1 MNRLI
6 TRGPNPFAPI
16 AKIKNSQ
23 LSAGSPYQELKK
35 RAAPLLK
42 DTDILESVAS
52 LRQRLNGE
60 TYTPIHF
67 GRLEEI
73 EFGSIDINIDIQRE
87 LENKHIASIIELFD
101 PRIIQPV
108 NVIYIKE
115 TGRYSAWDGQQSSAV
130 FAILY
135 HFGLLD
141 KTTKIQCKVVD
152 DDLIVPGS
160 DLVGEAVGNYGFR
173 RINGNGKKIP
183 DAFFKHRSQ
192 VNGVRRYGSELRED
206 RQSHE
211 IQLIM
216 EKHNMFPAPSVE
228 GKNGKA
234 LPGMITYISGVE
246 QIAGHDTNDDEFEVT
261 KGDLDFALSWH
272 NKYFAN
278 EKGVNGGMILALGRL
293 HAASR
298 GHDETKKRAAEPRIV
313 LTEQFGLELAEIIR
327 SRYLTPAGFHSA
339 CKERLRTWQIKNYI
353 RPSWSDT
360 CLTPFLVMDY
370 VEHGGTQPVPMV
382 SGMNLYAGV

>member
-23 LSAGSPYQELKK
+23 LSAGSPYQTLKS

-42 DTDILESVAS
+42 DQQILESVEL
-52 LRQRLNGE
+52 LRQRLQDQF
-60 TYTPIHF
+60 YRPDHF
-67 GRLEEI
+67 GRLEEV
-73 EFGSIDINIDIQRE
+73 EFELLDINIDIQRE
-87 LENKHIASIIELFD
+87 LEKPHIASIIRLFD

-135 HFGLLD
+135 HFGLID
-141 KTTKIQCKVVD
+141 KTTKVQCKVVD

-173 RINGNGKKIP
+173 RINGNGKKEP
-183 DAFFKHRSQ
+183 DVFFKHRSQ

-234 LPGMITYISGVE
+234 LPGMITYISGVND
-246 QIAGHDTNDDEFEVT
+246 IACHDKDDKVFEVGKT
-261 KGDLDFALSWH
+261 DLDYALNWH
-272 NKYFAN
+272 NLYFAN
-278 EKGVNGGMILALGRL
+278 EKGVDGGIILALGRL

-298 GHDETKKRAAEPRIV
+298 GHNETKKRTAEPQIE

-327 SRYLTPAGFHSA
+327 SCYLTPAGFHKA
-339 CKERLRTWQIKNYI
+339 CKERLKTWQIKNYI